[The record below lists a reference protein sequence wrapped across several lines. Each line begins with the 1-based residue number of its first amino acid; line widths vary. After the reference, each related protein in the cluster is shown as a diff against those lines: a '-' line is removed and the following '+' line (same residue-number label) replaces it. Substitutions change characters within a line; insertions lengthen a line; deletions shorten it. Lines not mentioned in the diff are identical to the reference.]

1 MRNVL
6 KGLAMTAVALSMIG
20 AAIPAYAKAPLK
32 EVFLDTDTFTLP
44 DIPCGSGLASGF
56 TLTEVMDS
64 ESIQVTTFFNKADA
78 PVKIA
83 TRANFFGTITNT
95 TPNETFRDHASFT
108 ETVNIPAGTTTVNG
122 VSYHY
127 IVGGQGQVYAE
138 IGHKISVT
146 ESGEVTFQ
154 GGQDDLAS
162 DPDLATLCVGLA

>member
-6 KGLAMTAVALSMIG
+6 KGLVLTVVGLAVIG
-20 AAIPAYAKAPLK
+20 ATIPANAKAPLK
-32 EVFLDTDTFTLP
+32 EVFVDEGIFTLP
-44 DIPCGSGLASGF
+44 DIPCGSF
-56 TLTEVMDS
+56 TLHEVMDS
-64 ESIQVTTFFNKADA
+64 ESVQVTTFYNKAGDTLK
-78 PVKIA
+78 VA

-95 TPNETFRDHASFT
+95 ATGETFPDHASFT
-108 ETVNIPAGTTTVNG
+108 ETVNVPAKTTTVNG

-127 IVGGQGQVYAE
+127 IVGGHGQIYAE

-146 ESGEVTFQ
+146 ATGDVTFQ

>member
-6 KGLAMTAVALSMIG
+6 KGLVMTVVGLAVIG
-20 AAIPAYAKAPLK
+20 TTIPANAKAPLK
-32 EVFLDTDTFTLP
+32 ETFVDESIFTLP
-44 DIPCGSGLASGF
+44 DIPCGGF

-64 ESIQVTTFFNKADA
+64 ESVQVTTFLDKAGV

-95 TPNETFRDHASFT
+95 ATGETFPDHASFT
-108 ETVNIPAGTTTVNG
+108 ETVNVPAKTTTVNG

-127 IVGGQGQVYAE
+127 IVGGQGQIYAE

-146 ESGEVTFQ
+146 ASGDVTFQ
-154 GGQDDLAS
+154 GGQADLAS
-162 DPDLATLCVGLA
+162 DPELATLCVGLA

>member
-1 MRNVL
+1 MHNVL
-6 KGLAMTAVALSMIG
+6 KGLVMMAIALAMIG
-20 AAIPAYAKAPLK
+20 ATIPAQAKAPLK
-32 EVFLDTDTFTLP
+32 EVFVDEGLFTLP
-44 DIPCGSGLASGF
+44 DIPCVGF

-64 ESIQVTTFFNKADA
+64 ESIQVTTFFNKAGV
-78 PVKIA
+78 PVKVA

-95 TPNETFRDHASFT
+95 TTGETFRDHASFT

-127 IVGGQGQVYAE
+127 IVRGQGQVYAE

-146 ESGEVTFQ
+146 ATGEVTFQ